1 MSFIAVGPDGSA
13 KVFFDGRASHPQR
26 GGKIKGYQWTLT
38 RLTGPK
44 QGSME
49 RFKGPKVEMTLPPGV
64 LQALFDGLR

>member
-1 MSFIAVGPDGSA
+1 MRVFIAVGPDGSA

-49 RFKGPKVEMTLPPGV
+49 RFKGPKVEMTLPTGV
-64 LQALFDGLR
+64 LQALLMV